1 MIYSVKIDFKGVNGA
16 KTEKLIFF
24 GTFWSEFGWFGS
36 LKWVNY
42 MTPISQ
48 T

>member
-24 GTFWSEFGWFGS
+24 GTFWSEFGHLMDG
-36 LKWVNY
+36 LGA
-42 MTPISQ
+42 
-48 T
+48 